1 MAAKPKLTT
10 PQVLKL
16 FTQVPHEFIDDFFS
30 LYDRE
35 KIVENPYII
44 DLDKL
49 AKWLDVRK
57 DILMRTLRASYK
69 EGTHYVKVKGVRP
82 PKGSSNRYQRV
93 MITPETMKRMCMR
106 SKSEKSETVRT
117 YFIEIEQFILHYN
130 DEIVD
135 GLMRGIHEDARER
148 LAERTKD
155 GPGSLYVLRAAEDP
169 TDFLV
174 KFGETGQ
181 NIEDRLKT
189 YNTGRAT
196 DAELLYIYKT
206 PYRKEVE
213 RCVKKLMAAQR
224 YKARREIYKVDLEI
238 IAKLISGCATM
249 SLKLGYAKRVSRM
262 TGDYY
267 MIFTSDVDEAANA
280 QPAKT

>member
-1 MAAKPKLTT
+1 MSFLKPVIRGCCFSNGRLPSLEKSHL
-10 PQVLKL
+10 
-16 FTQVPHEFIDDFFS
+16 FIDDFFS

-35 KIVENPYII
+35 KVIENPFII
-44 DLDKL
+44 NLDVL
-49 AKWLDVRK
+49 AKWIVVEKRRLHS
-57 DILMRTLRASYK
+57 TLRASYK
-69 EGTHYVKVKGVRP
+69 EGTHYVKVKGPP

-106 SKSEKSETVRT
+106 SRSEKSETVRT

-135 GLMRGIHEDARER
+135 GLMRSIHEDARKN
-148 LAERTKD
+148 LAKRTND
-155 GPGSLYVLRAAEDP
+155 GPGSLYVLRAADDP
-169 TDFLV
+169 TDFLA

-181 NIEDRLKT
+181 KIEDRLST

-224 YKARREIYKVDLEI
+224 YKPRREIYKVDLAI
-238 IAKLISGCATM
+238 IAKLISGCASM
-249 SLKLGYAKRVSRM
+249 SIKLGYAKRVSRM

-267 MIFTSDVDEAANA
+267 MIFTSDLDEAS
-280 QPAKT
+280 T

>member
-1 MAAKPKLTT
+1 MDPASPKLTT
-10 PQVLKL
+10 PQILKL
-16 FTQVPHEFIDDFFS
+16 FTQVPRDFIDDFFS
-30 LYDRE
+30 LYDP
-35 KIVENPYII
+35 KKLIENPYII

-49 AKWLDVRK
+49 AKWLVVEKKR
-57 DILMRTLRASYK
+57 LLSTLRASYK
-69 EGTHYVKVKGVRP
+69 EGTHYVKVKGPP

-135 GLMRGIHEDARER
+135 GLMRSIHEDARKN
-148 LAERTKD
+148 LAQRTKD
-155 GPGSLYVLRAAEDP
+155 GPGSVYVLRAAEDP

-181 NIEDRLKT
+181 KIEDRLKA

-224 YKARREIYKVDLEI
+224 YKPHRELYKVDLEI

-249 SLKLGYAKRVSRM
+249 SLKLRYAKRVSRM

-267 MIFTSDVDEAANA
+267 IIFTSDLEEAA
-280 QPAKT
+280 